1 MSPLIRTRL
10 AQAARIL
17 VWILL
22 GYLLLAGAVFV
33 GLRIHAATHPQ
44 TARDPRPVTAHP
56 AALAPVVP
64 PGAQHIAT
72 LYAFQWLSVWAGATP
87 QQWADALSTYATP
100 RYASQLHHQAPGTWT
115 WPKPAKKSANPT
127 SPLLAVSTAY
137 VWATHW
143 ITPGHVAT
151 VTVRVQTTDGTLW
164 YLAIPVQHIGQAW
177 LVAGEP
183 ALVGT
188 PAVGHQSRKIPP
200 ALSSATQQGIQSTL
214 SPFFSAYL
222 TGQSQTASRY
232 TVQPISAVNVA
243 GQITGT
249 VSGVAFQAVSGPG
262 IRPVEVDAYVA
273 VATHAT
279 TLDFQYRVQLAQHHG
294 EWQIVHV
301 TPY

>member
-22 GYLLLAGAVFV
+22 GYLLLAGVLFV

-44 TARDPRPVTAHP
+44 TARDPRPATAHP
-56 AALAPVVP
+56 AALAPAVP

-72 LYAFQWLSVWAGATP
+72 LFAFQWLSVWPGATP

-100 RYASQLHHQAPGTWT
+100 RYASQLHHQAPGAWT
-115 WPKPAKKSANPT
+115 WPNSTNKSAHPT
-127 SPLLAVSTAY
+127 TPKMAVSTAY

-143 ITPGHVAT
+143 IIPGHVAT

-164 YLAIPVQHIGQAW
+164 YLAVPVQHIGQAW

-183 ALVGT
+183 SLVGA
-188 PAVGHQSRKIPP
+188 PVVGHQGTKIPP
-200 ALSSATQQGIQSTL
+200 TLSSTTQQGIQNTL
-214 SPFFSAYL
+214 SPFFAAYL
-222 TGQSQTASRY
+222 TGQSTTASRY
-232 TVQPISAVNVA
+232 TVNPMSAANVA
-243 GQITGT
+243 GQIGGT
-249 VSGVAFQAVSGPG
+249 VSGTAFQAVSDPG
-262 IRPVEVDAYVA
+262 VRPVVVDAYVA

-279 TLDFQYRVQLAQHHG
+279 TMDFEYRVQLAQRHG